1 VERVVRVRD
10 GSRVAPTVGGV
21 KEGLPAPLPVP
32 PQASQLVF
40 FGAWD
45 PAGDFRDWPEID
57 AYAAAIAA
65 QIKAG
70 QESHQ

>member
-1 VERVVRVRD
+1 MVR
-10 GSRVAPTVGGV
+10 GAVAPAA
-21 KEGLPAPLPVP
+21 KEAL
-32 PQASQLVF
+32 
-40 FGAWD
+40 

-70 QESHQ
+70 QASHQ